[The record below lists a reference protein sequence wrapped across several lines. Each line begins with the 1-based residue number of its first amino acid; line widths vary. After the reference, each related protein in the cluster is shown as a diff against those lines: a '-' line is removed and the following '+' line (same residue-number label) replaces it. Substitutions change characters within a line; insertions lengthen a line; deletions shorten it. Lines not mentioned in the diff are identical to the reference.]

1 MKMGGDFNEED
12 ETRGHGAAVVL
23 AGALAGPDGTRAGV
37 AGAVIPRQHQK
48 KRNRNRKVPQAHK
61 NRSSNSRTKS
71 YSTRDRFNSTSK

>member
-1 MKMGGDFNEED
+1 MGGDFNEED

-48 KRNRNRKVPQAHK
+48 KRNRKTPRAHK
-61 NRSSNSRTKS
+61 KRVGCGFGGGISKPR
-71 YSTRDRFNSTSK
+71 RDRTNGSVKEQ